1 MALADLA
8 EKEADVDVLRQMVQ
22 LTRWNL
28 CFHFGGLNATA
39 PFAAARCRLACAQRR

>member
-22 LTRWNL
+22 
-28 CFHFGGLNATA
+28 FAGGTCAST
-39 PFAAARCRLACAQRR
+39 LAG